1 MATQNSSSPALGADR
16 PLSPHLQIYRF
27 HFSMVLSV
35 LHRAT
40 GMALAAGMLIFAW
53 WVVALAS
60 GPAAYATVRSFIGSP
75 IGLILLFGWTW
86 SLFYHLANGIRHLVW
101 DTGAALD
108 LPAVKTGGVLAVA
121 ASILLT
127 VVAWAAA
134 FLL

>member
-1 MATQNSSSPALGADR
+1 MATHNTSSPALGADR

-40 GMALAAGMLIFAW
+40 GMALAAGMLLFTW
-53 WVVALAS
+53 WIVALAS
-60 GPAAYATVRSFIGSP
+60 GPDAYATVRSFVGSP
-75 IGLILLFGWTW
+75 IGLFLLFGWTW

-108 LPAVKTGGVLAVA
+108 LPGVKTGGVLVVA